1 MSFYNKILN
10 WFIANQND
18 LKNDGF
24 IDFHL
29 DQFVSETELK
39 LNFFPICKE
48 LYLESIKIASEY
60 NLVCMLNISLKS
72 QNIFEINFSEE
83 YLLNEIDYFLMPSIY
98 FLKENENKLITN
110 HEFHKIPI
118 DISKFY
124 FPKEIIGYYLAYRLE
139 QSWELDRNLQ

>member
-18 LKNDGF
+18 LKKDNF

-39 LNFFPICKE
+39 SNFFPVCKE
-48 LYLESIKIASEY
+48 LYMESIKIASEY

-72 QNIFEINFSEE
+72 QNIFETNFSEE
-83 YLLNEIDYFLMPSIY
+83 SI
-98 FLKENENKLITN
+98 FQK
-110 HEFHKIPI
+110 
-118 DISKFY
+118 
-124 FPKEIIGYYLAYRLE
+124 
-139 QSWELDRNLQ
+139 NLY

>member
-29 DQFVSETELK
+29 DQFVSEAELK
-39 LNFFPICKE
+39 LKFFPICKE

-83 YLLNEIDYFLMPSIY
+83 SLLYSIP
-98 FLKENENKLITN
+98 T
-110 HEFHKIPI
+110 
-118 DISKFY
+118 
-124 FPKEIIGYYLAYRLE
+124 
-139 QSWELDRNLQ
+139 QS